1 MRQIFNFFAFVAC
14 GVFNVTQIWSNI
26 SFFPFKNRLNDT
38 FRMHWHNLFTFSLK
52 VWEYFTTFAA
62 LCILLY
68 VYCYIH
74 FLILQTKMSFSL
86 DLYIDTDPL
95 KYPPVPPL
103 PVYKQK
109 IKNWSRYPQFDSFQR
124 CWSLCSS
131 YGEHIHNCIKS
142 TLRLET
148 LYFTEFCILQLFA
161 VYLVLKYPLFTSNVN
176 NKYSINLVY
185 SEIYLTSN
193 ICLLFSY

>member
-26 SFFPFKNRLNDT
+26 LFFPFKNRLNDT
-38 FRMHWHNLFTFSLK
+38 FRIHWHNLFIFSLK

-62 LCILLY
+62 ICILLY

-95 KYPPVPPL
+95 KYPPCAPPFL
-103 PVYKQK
+103 Y
-109 IKNWSRYPQFDSFQR
+109 INRRSRIDLDIHNLNAFSDAGLSA
-124 CWSLCSS
+124 
-131 YGEHIHNCIKS
+131 GAIGGHIHNCVKS
-142 TLRLET
+142 TLQDLRPCT
-148 LYFTEFCILQLFA
+148 
-161 VYLVLKYPLFTSNVN
+161 
-176 NKYSINLVY
+176 
-185 SEIYLTSN
+185 
-193 ICLLFSY
+193 

>member
-1 MRQIFNFFAFVAC
+1 MILSEC
-14 GVFNVTQIWSNI
+14 I
-26 SFFPFKNRLNDT
+26 DT
-38 FRMHWHNLFTFSLK
+38 TYLPLVLK

-95 KYPPVPPL
+95 KSPPCAPPFL
-103 PVYKQK
+103 Y
-109 IKNWSRYPQFDSFQR
+109 INRRSRIDLDIHNLNAFSDAGLSA
-124 CWSLCSS
+124 
-131 YGEHIHNCIKS
+131 GAIGGHIHNCVKS

-176 NKYSINLVY
+176 NKY
-185 SEIYLTSN
+185 
-193 ICLLFSY
+193 